1 MRTGADIDCRE
12 RKWFFTTMILA
23 VADERRCKVL
33 ALELKCPIQVN
44 WNHWIDRSVLWSSGL
59 TGHFVVLH

>member
-44 WNHWIDRSVLWSSGL
+44 WNHWIHGTVLWSSGV
-59 TGHFVVLH
+59 TGNCVVLQ